1 MPELPEVET
10 VRRTLDPVIVGKRI
24 ERCAVCHHRALPQN
38 NADEFCRILYRRTI
52 TGIMRRGKYLII
64 SLDQKLELV
73 AHLRMTGQLIYRPKQ
88 DLPLQKHVSARFWF
102 ENNGELRFVDQ
113 RKFGTLYLVK
123 KGNYGHIRGL
133 ITLGP
138 EPLSS
143 EFTWEVLADGV
154 RSVRAIKTIL
164 LDQTKVAG
172 LGNIYADEALY
183 RAGIHP
189 LKPGACLSDSEI
201 EALHSS
207 IVAVLKEAIANHGTT
222 IRDYRTGSGDTGS
235 FQNKLEVYRRT
246 GKPCGN
252 CGTLIEKIK
261 VGGRG
266 THFCPNC
273 QRWDPGCMD

>member
-1 MPELPEVET
+1 
-10 VRRTLDPVIVGKRI
+10 
-24 ERCAVCHHRALPQN
+24 
-38 NADEFCRILYRRTI
+38 
-52 TGIMRRGKYLII
+52 MRRGKYLII

-207 IVAVLKEAIANHGTT
+207 IVAVLKRLSPTT
-222 IRDYRTGSGDTGS
+222 APRSEITAPAVEIPAVFRTNS
-235 FQNKLEVYRRT
+235 VYRRT
-246 GKPCGN
+246 GKPCG
-252 CGTLIEKIK
+252 TAE
-261 VGGRG
+261 
-266 THFCPNC
+266 P
-273 QRWDPGCMD
+273 

>member
-1 MPELPEVET
+1 M
-10 VRRTLDPVIVGKRI
+10 
-24 ERCAVCHHRALPQN
+24 
-38 NADEFCRILYRRTI
+38 
-52 TGIMRRGKYLII
+52 
-64 SLDQKLELV
+64 
-73 AHLRMTGQLIYRPKQ
+73 
-88 DLPLQKHVSARFWF
+88 
-102 ENNGELRFVDQ
+102 
-113 RKFGTLYLVK
+113 
-123 KGNYGHIRGL
+123 
-133 ITLGP
+133 
-138 EPLSS
+138 
-143 EFTWEVLADGV
+143 LADGV

-261 VGGRG
+261 VGAGAHTSARTVKG
-266 THFCPNC
+266 GIQVVWIDRIDCHRKKHCGPDAKTMRRFYY
-273 QRWDPGCMD
+273 